1 MPSTKTRGAPRVGF
15 LAPQALTALLG
26 FRHGA
31 AAAREKYAH
40 SQAGWRTKNAIG
52 QRQGGGRDA
61 ANPISLSTLRL
72 GISPQPMSTE
82 RVLNKYTAQGDGPH
96 GTEKTPSQRQKGE
109 CYADHQSD
117 WFAGAACSPPGLSYT
132 CDTAF
137 DVSGRCWCRDT
148 CASRS
153 TPPAYLCPAN
163 LPWTRLH
170 LGAGVLGLRRRHRLL
185 LGSRHLGFTS

>member
-1 MPSTKTRGAPRVGF
+1 MTTNCCQREIRT
-15 LAPQALTALLG
+15 LTS
-26 FRHGA
+26 R
-31 AAAREKYAH
+31 
-40 SQAGWRTKNAIG
+40 GWRTKNAVG
-52 QRQGGGRDA
+52 SRQGEGRDA

-72 GISPQPMSTE
+72 GISPQPMNTE
-82 RVLNKYTAQGDGPH
+82 SVLNKCTAQGDGPH
-96 GTEKTPSQRQKGE
+96 RTEKTPGQRQKGE

-117 WFAGAACSPPGLSYT
+117 WFAVAGCSHPGLSYT
-132 CDTAF
+132 CNTAF

-153 TPPAYLCPAN
+153 TPPACLCPAN

-170 LGAGVLGLRRRHRLL
+170 LGAGVLGLRRRRRLL